1 MKLLTTLTTFLIV
14 LSLFGCSDSDEDP
27 KPAGPHWASNIAGTY
42 SINKIL
48 SNNKEGEVTG
58 TGSAVI
64 KAINDTT
71 VSIQYRTDLKFV
83 ATGSTK
89 NLDQDI
95 EKGSVSLS
103 DDVYR
108 LSYPQPYTSNMYFFG
123 SIVLGNRLMISRTID
138 SKDITIEYI
147 RK

>member
-1 MKLLTTLTTFLIV
+1 MLATVLIGF
-14 LSLFGCSDSDEDP
+14 SLIGCSDSDEDP

-58 TGSAVI
+58 TGSVLI

-83 ATGSTK
+83 ASGTTK

-95 EKGSVSLS
+95 DKGNVSLL

-123 SIVLGNRLMISRTID
+123 SVLLGNRLIISRTID

>member
-1 MKLLTTLTTFLIV
+1 MKIRVILATFLVAI
-14 LSLFGCSDSDEDP
+14 SLLGCSDSDDDP

-58 TGSAVI
+58 TGSTII

-83 ATGSTK
+83 ATGVTK

-95 EKGSVSLS
+95 EKGRVSLTG
-103 DDVYR
+103 DVYQ
-108 LSYPQPYTSNMYFFG
+108 LSYPQPYTSNMYSFG
-123 SIVLGNRLMISRTID
+123 SILLSNRLLISRTID
-138 SKDITIEYI
+138 GKDITIEYI